1 MKKLLSLLLAMMMLF
16 TLALLPA
23 LAETSEGAAEETA
36 DAVEGA
42 AEETADAVEDAAE
55 KTADAVED
63 AAEETADAVE
73 GAAEETVEETK
84 EEAQSW
90 FDKRV
95 RGFYLKD
102 LFGMSTPALIAL
114 IALVVI
120 GVALIAAGRKQWTAR
135 TISHAAICIAIAFV
149 LSCIRLFRMP
159 SGGSVVLCA
168 MLPMIAFSA
177 AYGFGPGLAACVA
190 YGLLQIAQGAWI
202 VHPVQGLL
210 DYIVAYAVLC
220 LGFLAPKLPAGENW
234 KLPIAVV
241 IACFARYAVHVV
253 SGMVFF
259 ASDAADAGQAPF
271 VYSALYNLFLAP
283 EAALCAV
290 IAATPAFRRV
300 FAALRKGAKA

>member
-1 MKKLLSLLLAMMMLF
+1 MKKLLSLLIALLLVLTALA
-16 TLALLPA
+16 LPA
-23 LAETSEGAAEETA
+23 LAESAA
-36 DAVEGA
+36 DAVEDA
-42 AEETADAVEDAAE
+42 VEQTADAVEDA
-55 KTADAVED
+55 V
-63 AAEETADAVE
+63 EETAEAVE
-73 GAAEETVEETK
+73 EEAEKAE

-90 FDKRV
+90 FDRRV

-102 LFGMSTPALIAL
+102 LFGMSTPALVAL
-114 IALVVI
+114 IALVLI
-120 GVALIAAGRKQWTAR
+120 GVGLIAAGRKQWTAR

-220 LGFLAPKLPAGENW
+220 LGCLAPKLPAGENW
-234 KLPIAVV
+234 RLPVAVV
-241 IACFARYAVHVV
+241 IACFARYAVHVI

-259 ASDAADAGQAPF
+259 ASDAVDAGQAPF

-283 EAALCAV
+283 EAALCV
-290 IAATPAFRRV
+290 IIAATPAFRRV
-300 FAALRKGAKA
+300 YGAMRKGAKA